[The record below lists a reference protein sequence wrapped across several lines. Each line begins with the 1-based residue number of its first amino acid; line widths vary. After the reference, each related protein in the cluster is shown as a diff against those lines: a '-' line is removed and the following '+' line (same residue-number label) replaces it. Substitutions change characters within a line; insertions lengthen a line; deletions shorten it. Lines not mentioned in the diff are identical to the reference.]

1 MEPEPEMREIRVV
14 GFLGVSDYGLGQLE
28 TLIKRYTVAFATAK
42 KKHTAHASGLDT
54 KLEKLCMVNRIPY
67 LGSVDAN
74 SAELVARAGETDLVV
89 IGGYDGILKK
99 PFLEAP
105 RHGVINTHLGL
116 LPLNRGCCPTL
127 WAQLHGLPQGYT
139 TYLVGE
145 AIDHGPSLDRYEAP
159 ASLGALRD
167 DNRRV
172 YDALAEAAVGRF
184 AAALKRLESG
194 KALKPCSGPEAYHKK
209 GMPNDGWLSFFW
221 TDEFLLRF
229 SLALDFA
236 PYLPGR
242 TRQEHG
248 DEIFLAILS
257 SEAEPVPAAPSAVVP
272 GTVLE
277 VIGQDLTVKTTE
289 AAVRCRLRKGP
300 MPELGSVLASG
311 RPESDAEGGC
321 AHPIDADFSGKEL
334 PLHRYIISE
343 VTAGKKTVRPARG
356 AI

>member
-221 TDEFLLRF
+221 T
-229 SLALDFA
+229 
-236 PYLPGR
+236 
-242 TRQEHG
+242 
-248 DEIFLAILS
+248 
-257 SEAEPVPAAPSAVVP
+257 
-272 GTVLE
+272 
-277 VIGQDLTVKTTE
+277 
-289 AAVRCRLRKGP
+289 
-300 MPELGSVLASG
+300 
-311 RPESDAEGGC
+311 
-321 AHPIDADFSGKEL
+321 
-334 PLHRYIISE
+334 
-343 VTAGKKTVRPARG
+343 
-356 AI
+356 